1 MIKLIITIFGGLM
14 IIAGFYAMYW
24 GFAIPPNILFF
35 FVGLILAVVGMF
47 LIIMFSSGIELP
59 EGRVS
64 SKSRTIPSSTP
75 AMRAR
80 PKPVK
85 VEKEIIVSKEA
96 KKKETLK
103 TIEKIKPQ
111 PRPKEPKKMERP
123 EMSTQ
128 LEDIEKMEK
137 PSETIGEREIKPKRK
152 TEIGK
157 TSDLPPKAAFKS
169 SEVKK
174 PVEKPVKPEA
184 PVEPVKPRIE
194 KPKPEKP
201 KPEPIKPE
209 KRETVKP
216 EAEPVEPEA
225 PVEPVK
231 PRIEKPKPVKPRIEK
246 PKPKPIKPEKRETVK
261 PEAKSIKP
269 EKRETVK
276 PEAEPVK
283 PEPEKAEPVKPKPV
297 PRITRPDKKSKEPD
311 IIVDH
316 ADEPAPE
323 PEEVKPEDIEPE
335 EVKPEDI
342 EPEKIKPQ
350 KIKPVKKEEPKKPPE
365 IKRPDLKKINSDKS
379 KEDTYVKQR
388 LEKMKKNYI
397 ENTKDIENL
406 IDERLDSFKGTLG
419 RLKTE
424 SKEPGIIWSFD
435 ADDVQDAMK
444 DTIAKAHHRIFMMY
458 PWIRNIDVGI
468 LKKFME
474 TESRI
479 IVQEASLDDDASVE
493 LLKLLQEKDV
503 KIRTMPHVHTIA
515 VVSDDT
521 SGLII
526 STDPIYESFEV
537 GVIYKDQKSIEEIER
552 LFEDAWEIS
561 QDVDLEI
568 K

>member
-194 KPKPEKP
+194 KPKP
-201 KPEPIKPE
+201 
-209 KRETVKP
+209 
-216 EAEPVEPEA
+216 
-225 PVEPVK
+225 
-231 PRIEKPKPVKPRIEK
+231 VKPRIEK
-246 PKPKPIKPEKRETVK
+246 PKPKSIKPEKRETVK

-276 PEAEPVK
+276 PEAKPIK

-323 PEEVKPEDIEPE
+323 PEEVKPENIEPE